1 MITPRFFPADPC
13 WLYIKPVLAKL
24 CEVYHTEGCLTVKEI
39 EIYGTRTMW
48 LSSHSPLGAG
58 KKQDLKVSV
67 FINVFKC

>member
-39 EIYGTRTMW
+39 EI
-48 LSSHSPLGAG
+48 
-58 KKQDLKVSV
+58 
-67 FINVFKC
+67 